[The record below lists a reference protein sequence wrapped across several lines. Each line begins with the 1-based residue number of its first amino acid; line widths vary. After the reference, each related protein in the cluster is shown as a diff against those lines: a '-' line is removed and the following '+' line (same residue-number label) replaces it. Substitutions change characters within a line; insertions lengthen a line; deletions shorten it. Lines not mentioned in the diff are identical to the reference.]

1 MFWITEWIKKW
12 LKTSQLEK
20 VLSYK
25 KGSED
30 AKMRIL
36 EIQKIKAELEREEVQ
51 LRIEMVALEK
61 KAHKE
66 LDNLFISSEV
76 SIDNTQELETE
87 VVDTVYENKEIETWE
102 YEKDHIWNIQ
112 SQEFLEN
119 IQEPEWETLDIK
131 IPDILNKNEKQ
142 KENKTS
148 FFRTRKR
155 GKFEERNNNLNITE
169 ESIEIRD
176 KTPEEKKQVLQSF
189 MYDE

>member
-51 LRIEMVALEK
+51 LRVEMVALEK

-76 SIDNTQELETE
+76 SIDNTPELETE
-87 VVDTVYENKEIETWE
+87 VVDAVYENKEIETWE
-102 YEKDHIWNIQ
+102 YEKNHIWNIQ
-112 SQEFLEN
+112 SQEVLEN

>member
-1 MFWITEWIKKW
+1 
-12 LKTSQLEK
+12 
-20 VLSYK
+20 
-25 KGSED
+25 
-30 AKMRIL
+30 
-36 EIQKIKAELEREEVQ
+36 
-51 LRIEMVALEK
+51 
-61 KAHKE
+61 
-66 LDNLFISSEV
+66 
-76 SIDNTQELETE
+76 
-87 VVDTVYENKEIETWE
+87 
-102 YEKDHIWNIQ
+102 
-112 SQEFLEN
+112 
-119 IQEPEWETLDIK
+119 LDIK